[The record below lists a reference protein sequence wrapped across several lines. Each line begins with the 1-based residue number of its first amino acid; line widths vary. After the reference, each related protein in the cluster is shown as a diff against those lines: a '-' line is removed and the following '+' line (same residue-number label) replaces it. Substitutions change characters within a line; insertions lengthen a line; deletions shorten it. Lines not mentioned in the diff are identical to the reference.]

1 MLNHART
8 LLMNIDC
15 PTPQGM
21 AYPGDELIAPG
32 YRALELPTFI
42 DTIRMYLYGPTPDRY
57 MLNYRTRQLLAVMH
71 ASPLEEFLLKLDPR
85 VTYRF
90 DDETLVGDGLFTP
103 GVVRV
108 TGAPTDRLTVTGEPA
123 VPDVTGK
130 TYHAYSVEIQD
141 IDVVH
146 VGKLQPPFQKAFL
159 NFALDSNGVSGK
171 LPLQGSGYSF
181 RLNTTNVGAG
191 WRVEILNRPRWSLGH
206 IVGTLQKAG
215 EPVML
220 QLFGVKREEPYL
232 TFRNLWYDAKELPLQ
247 LGGLVAALIYRTE
260 ERRLGRGA

>member
-15 PTPQGM
+15 PSPQGM

-32 YRALELPTFI
+32 YKALELPTFI
-42 DTIRMYLYGPTPDRY
+42 DTIRMYLYGSTPDRY

-90 DDETLVGDGLFTP
+90 DDETLVSETLFKP
-103 GVVRV
+103 KV
-108 TGAPTDRLTVTGEPA
+108 TRTSGATTDKLTVTGEPS

-130 TYHAYSVEIQD
+130 VYHAFDVQIQD

-146 VGKLQPPFQKAFL
+146 VTKLQPPFQKAL
-159 NFALDSNGVSGK
+159 LDFTLGDNGVSDK
-171 LPLQGSGYSF
+171 LPLQGTGYGF

-191 WRVEILNRPRWSLGH
+191 WHVEILNRPQWSLGY
-206 IVGTLQKAG
+206 ITGVLQKAG
-215 EPVML
+215 EPLML

-232 TFRNLWYDAKELPLQ
+232 TFKNLWYDAKELPLQ
-247 LGGLVAALIYRTE
+247 LGGLVMALVYRSE
-260 ERRLGRGA
+260 ERRLGRA